1 MSVENT
7 IDLRRRASAG
17 GVGYRGGSQAA
28 YRGAFLKAYELYY
41 TKVFAYIYSR
51 TSNVELT
58 KDLAAEVFE
67 KAYAKGSS
75 VREPA
80 AYVTW
85 LFMVAKNVVV
95 GHYRKQKRETRSL
108 NRVKETVSLGESSM
122 VDPEENAI
130 RSEAVS
136 LMMAKLRALSHRDQ
150 ELLALKF
157 DGELSYPEISR
168 VLGLS
173 EVNVRVSVFRALKRL
188 RRLVEDGDTA
198 SGGKELASGKR
209 RAV

>member
-7 IDLRRRASAG
+7 IDLRRGASAG
-17 GVGYRGGSQAA
+17 GEGYAGSRAD

-108 NRVKETVSLGESSM
+108 NRVKETVSLQESSA
-122 VDPEENAI
+122 VDPEESAVK
-130 RSEAVS
+130 SEAVS
-136 LMMAKLRALSHRDQ
+136 LMMAKLRVLSHRDQ

-157 DGELSYPEISR
+157 DGELTYPEISR

-173 EVNVRVSVFRALKRL
+173 EVNVRVSIFRALKRL
-188 RRLVEDGDTA
+188 RRLVEADDA
-198 SGGKELASGKR
+198 SGDRMESASGKR
-209 RAV
+209 GAV

>member
-7 IDLRRRASAG
+7 IELRRGGSAG
-17 GVGYRGGSQAA
+17 GAAYWDGSRAA
-28 YRGAFLKAYELYY
+28 YRETFLKAYELYY

-108 NRVKETVSLGESSM
+108 DRVKETVSLQESWA
-122 VDPEENAI
+122 VDPEESALK
-130 RSEAVS
+130 SEAVS
-136 LMMAKLRALSHRDQ
+136 LMVAKLRVLSHRDQ

-157 DGELSYPEISR
+157 DGELTYPEISR

-173 EVNVRVSVFRALKRL
+173 EVNVRVSIFRALKRL
-188 RRLVEDGDTA
+188 RRLVEADDA
-198 SGGKELASGKR
+198 SSDRIESASGKR
-209 RAV
+209 GAV